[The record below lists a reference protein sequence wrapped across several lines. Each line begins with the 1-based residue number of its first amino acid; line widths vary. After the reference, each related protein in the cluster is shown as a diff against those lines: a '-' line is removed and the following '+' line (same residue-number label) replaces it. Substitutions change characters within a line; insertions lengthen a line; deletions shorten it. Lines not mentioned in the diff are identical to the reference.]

1 MTNRF
6 IKTYQRMNGPL
17 QDNYYAQQKKK
28 LPKIEYKVNNMQRQ
42 KNDSIEHKK

>member
-17 QDNYYAQQKKK
+17 QDYYYAQELKNYLK
-28 LPKIEYKVNNMQRQ
+28 LNIK
-42 KNDSIEHKK
+42 